1 MMLLYASL
9 SSFHHS
15 HLSPNLNQDHNFHRV
30 IFILSNPKKKLPEKT
45 PYSPSSDQ
53 RRRKTHS
60 LSHFLRKGGVTSRKL
75 KFDNFKLLLG

>member
-30 IFILSNPKKKLPEKT
+30 IFILSNPKKKLPEKNPLLPKFRSAPKENT
-45 PYSPSSDQ
+45 QFITFPAE
-53 RRRKTHS
+53 RRRYESKTKV
-60 LSHFLRKGGVTSRKL
+60 R
-75 KFDNFKLLLG
+75 